1 MKTAAHPNISLQ
13 VHIRQFTLKNT
24 GQKSPV
30 LAISLTELSATRQA
44 TQATLR
50 NVTCHSLAGLGNV
63 RSFQQFPALP
73 SVMQGLPAGPTTFL
87 SGCNQNNGNCSRHP
101 LPSHPITK
109 NT

>member
-13 VHIRQFTLKNT
+13 VYICQFTLKNT

-50 NVTCHSLAGLGNV
+50 NLTVWLVWA
-63 RSFQQFPALP
+63 
-73 SVMQGLPAGPTTFL
+73 
-87 SGCNQNNGNCSRHP
+87 
-101 LPSHPITK
+101 K
-109 NT
+109 